1 MIVALHLAPASSN
14 EELIASVRRAA
25 SLGFRAVQIG
35 PLKNFGSIERESVR
49 GLLDSLKLGRSV
61 HVGGIYDAKKFAL
74 TEEECNKA
82 QEQIRYGIKL
92 CKDIS
97 SRLVSI
103 HPPFFSLN
111 ETKNEDLL
119 SSARTRF
126 LRLLKGE
133 ANFADRKHIRV
144 ALESFCYYPFIFE
157 GLHDFGRLVSD
168 FPPEKLGA
176 LLDVGHVY
184 QMGINLYE
192 AIRIFENRLLD
203 IHVHDA
209 TLEKDYQKATHL
221 PIGKGT
227 IDFRHLINALRE
239 IGYEGWLTLEIKGG
253 EREVVES
260 KEYLE
265 SLLGE

>member
-1 MIVALHLAPASSN
+1 M
-14 EELIASVRRAA
+14 R
-25 SLGFRAVQIG
+25 
-35 PLKNFGSIERESVR
+35 
-49 GLLDSLKLGRSV
+49 
-61 HVGGIYDAKKFAL
+61 
-74 TEEECNKA
+74 
-82 QEQIRYGIKL
+82 L

-103 HPPFFSLN
+103 HSPFFSVN
-111 ETKNEDLL
+111 EAKNEDLL

-126 LRLLKGE
+126 LKLLKGE
-133 ANFADRKHIRV
+133 ANFAGRNHIKV

-157 GLHDFGRLVSD
+157 GLHDFGRFISD
-168 FPPEKLGA
+168 FPPEKLGV

-227 IDFRHLINALRE
+227 INFRHLINVLRE
-239 IGYEGWLTLEIKGG
+239 TGYEGWLTLEIKGS
-253 EREVVES
+253 EREVAES

-265 SLLGE
+265 SLLGQ